1 MMRNFILLLL
11 FGLIANTLHAQD
23 IPIGT
28 WQSHVS
34 YRSAKH
40 LLKIGNKF
48 FCSTYNGLFS
58 IDPADNKV
66 INYSKVNGLSDTG
79 ISSMA
84 YDSLENLLIL
94 AYRSGNLDLV
104 YLNKE
109 AEPYQIINWDFL
121 ADASGLPESKQITK
135 ILFRENKAYLSTNFG
150 IVVIDPKLR
159 EVEETYRYIGAGG
172 SEVQITDITFAKD
185 SLYAVTSQGLLA
197 TSSASS
203 VNKQYYLNWKAILTP
218 FKTVAVSYQDGNIYT
233 GFSGQGI
240 YKKGKAVWELIYP
253 SLSQN
258 YSFSDQNNLV
268 TLTDKIA
275 VLNQDRP
282 VVYENPI
289 FSALQESLLSNSY
302 FWSTDSK
309 QGLLSNREG
318 SFRSYSPTDGDTT
331 LSPRA
336 DSSLIDL
343 NGLTWTR
350 LPDYLGGGISVKNIQ
365 TNKQRILS
373 TTTGNGGLPSSA
385 IHSLSLDTDG
395 YIWFASDRGAGYFI
409 PDDVLNASPLNAVLP
424 VYGQRRLF
432 ANERCNAIVTEPS
445 NRKWIGTNNG
455 LFQFTPDGTE
465 LLKQFTAADS
475 PLPSSQ
481 INALNFEG
489 ESGLLFVDT
498 PNGMVSYRSD
508 SSTPANSLS
517 SVLVFPNPVRP
528 NYEGDLG
535 IKGLMENSA
544 VKFTDLSGRLVY
556 ETRSH
561 GGTASWNL
569 NDYTGKRVRAGIY
582 LIIIVSSEK
591 KEKVAGKLAVI
602 N

>member
-1 MMRNFILLLL
+1 MRTLILLLL
-11 FGLIANTLHAQD
+11 FGLMTNSLHSQNV
-23 IPIGT
+23 PIGT

-40 LLKIGNKF
+40 LLKINNKI

-109 AEPYQIINWDFL
+109 AEPEQIINWNFL
-121 ADASGLPESKQITK
+121 ADASGLPESKQIAK

-172 SEVQITDITFAKD
+172 AEAQVTDMTFTKD

-197 TSSASS
+197 TSSTSS
-203 VNKQYYLNWKAILTP
+203 VNKQYYSNWKTISTP
-218 FKTVAVSYQDGNIYT
+218 FKTIAVSYQNGSIYS

-240 YKKGKAVWELIYP
+240 YKKDKSAWKIIYQA
-253 SLSQN
+253 SSRN
-258 YSFSDQNNLV
+258 YSFSDNNNLV
-268 TLTDKIA
+268 TLSDRIV
-275 VLNQDRP
+275 VLNQDKP

-289 FSALQESLLSNSY
+289 FSALQKSLLSDSY
-302 FWSTDSK
+302 FWSADSK
-309 QGLLSNREG
+309 QGLLSNKEG
-318 SFRSYSPTDGDTT
+318 AFQYYSPTDSDTT
-331 LSPRA
+331 ISPRT
-336 DSSLIDL
+336 DSSVIDL

-350 LPDYLGGGISVKNIQ
+350 LPDYLGGGISVKDTK
-365 TNKQRILS
+365 TNRQRILS
-373 TTTGNGGLPSSA
+373 TAVGNGGLPSST
-385 IHSLSLDTDG
+385 IHSLSVDTDG
-395 YIWFASDRGAGYFI
+395 YIWFASDRGVGYFTS
-409 PDDVLNASPLNAVLP
+409 DDVLSTLPLNAVLP
-424 VYGQRRLF
+424 IYGQRKLF
-432 ANERCNAIVTEPS
+432 ANEHCNAIVTEPG
-445 NRKWIGTNNG
+445 NRKWIGTDNG
-455 LFQFTPDGTE
+455 LFQFTADGTE

-475 PLPSSQ
+475 PLPSSH

-508 SSTPANSLS
+508 ASTPANSLS

-528 NYEGDLG
+528 NYEGNLG
-535 IKGLMENSA
+535 IKGLLENSA

-556 ETRSH
+556 ETRSQ
-561 GGTASWNL
+561 GGTASWDL
-569 NDYTGKRVRAGIY
+569 NDYTGKRVSGGIY
-582 LIIIVSSEK
+582 LIIIVSSDR
-591 KEKVAGKLAVI
+591 KEKLAGKLAVI